1 MRLTFVFL
9 FCVSFAFSQSN
20 DSQIAYQFY
29 QTGEYEKAIEIY
41 KELSKGANF
50 THYYHPYFQ
59 CLVLS
64 EKFSEAKKLTNR
76 MINRNSN
83 HLPYQVD
90 LFMIYREMS
99 EGRTAEKTLKR
110 IKDKLEKHPNH
121 VVNVSNALIRYAFYQ
136 EA

>member
-41 KELSKGANF
+41 KELSKGTNF
-50 THYYHPYFQ
+50 TQYYHPYFQ
-59 CLVLS
+59 CLILS
-64 EKFSEAKKLTNR
+64 EKFSEAKKLSNR
-76 MINRNSN
+76 MINRNSK

-90 LFMIYREMS
+90 LFMIYVKMS
-99 EGRTAEKTLKR
+99 DRKSAEKTLKR
-110 IKDKLEKHPNH
+110 IKNKLEKPSKSCSKC
-121 VVNVSNALIRYAFYQ
+121 V
-136 EA
+136 